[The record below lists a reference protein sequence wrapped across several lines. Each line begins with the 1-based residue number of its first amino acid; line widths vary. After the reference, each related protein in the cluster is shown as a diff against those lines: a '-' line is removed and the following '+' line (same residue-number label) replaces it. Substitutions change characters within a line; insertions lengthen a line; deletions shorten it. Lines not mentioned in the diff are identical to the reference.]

1 MIPIKTRLPGG
12 VSQLNHGLTTKDLTA
27 ISDRGEVFR
36 GRKPGLWCCGPNE
49 VSRLV
54 ISLATPGCFHHA
66 AWVAVSQRR
75 YQIGRAVRFAGADD
89 EIRVEETK
97 TAKGEQTR
105 ALILK
110 SALELLE
117 QRGYEKTT
125 MRAIA
130 DKAGVSLGNAYHYF
144 GSKEHL
150 IQAFYH
156 RLHEEHVAA
165 TGLALKEETSFKA
178 RLLAVMKLKIS
189 TLEPYH
195 EFAGVLF
202 KTAAD
207 PHSPLNP
214 FADKS
219 APVRRDSIELFEE
232 LVVNTKARIPEELR
246 AQLPYLLWLY
256 HMGVILFWIHDDSPK
271 RARSHRLVEQTVDLL
286 DKLISLASNPLM
298 RPVRKR
304 ALKMVA
310 ELRELNLET
319 A

>member
-1 MIPIKTRLPGG
+1 
-12 VSQLNHGLTTKDLTA
+12 
-27 ISDRGEVFR
+27 
-36 GRKPGLWCCGPNE
+36 
-49 VSRLV
+49 
-54 ISLATPGCFHHA
+54 
-66 AWVAVSQRR
+66 
-75 YQIGRAVRFAGADD
+75 
-89 EIRVEETK
+89 
-97 TAKGEQTR
+97 
-105 ALILK
+105 
-110 SALELLE
+110 
-117 QRGYEKTT
+117 

-156 RLHEEHVAA
+156 RLHDEH
-165 TGLALKEETSFKA
+165 LAVTVPALTKETTFKA
-178 RLLAVMKLKIS
+178 RLLTVMKLKIS

-207 PHSPLNP
+207 PQSPLNP
-214 FADKS
+214 FANES
-219 APVRRDSIELFEE
+219 APVRKDSIQLFEE
-232 LVVNTKARIPEELR
+232 LVRETRARIPEELR
-246 AQLPYLLWLY
+246 AELPYLLWLY
-256 HMGVILFWIHDDSPK
+256 HMGVILFWIHDHSAK
-271 RARSHRLVEQTVDLL
+271 RARTHRLVEQTVDLL

-310 ELRELNLET
+310 DLRELELEP